1 METIRK
7 YGKPPF
13 RIGLLHGGPGA
24 AGELQPVAE
33 NLAADF
39 GILELL
45 QTAKSVDGQIA
56 ELRSQLTS
64 NAALPAILVGYSWGA
79 WLGFMFAAKYPDL
92 VKKLILISAGAFE
105 SKSEDDLMNIRL
117 NRLNRQDRQ
126 AAERLIA
133 VIKSGSADNETLRRF
148 GKLMT
153 IADSYDYQ
161 PGDDDGVE
169 VDWTIYQSVWSEAS
183 KLRESN
189 ELINCA
195 DKIKCPVVA
204 IHGAYDSHPIDG
216 VDQPL
221 SQRLEDFK
229 LIRIEKCGHIPWR
242 ERSAKDS
249 FFEILRSELYS
260 KTK

>member
-1 METIRK
+1 LETIRK

-24 AGELQPVAE
+24 AGELKPVAA

-56 ELRSQLTS
+56 ELHNQLTS
-64 NAALPAILVGYSWGA
+64 SADLPVILVGYSWGA
-79 WLGFMFAAKYPDL
+79 WLGFLFAAKYPDF
-92 VKKLILISAGAFE
+92 VKKLILIGAGAFE
-105 SKSEDDLMNIRL
+105 SKSENDLIDIRL
-117 NRLNRQDRQ
+117 KRLNRQDRKE
-126 AAERLIA
+126 AERLIA
-133 VIKSGSADNETLRRF
+133 VINSGNADNETLRRF

-183 KLRESN
+183 RLRESN

-195 DKIKCPVVA
+195 DEIKCPVVA
-204 IHGAYDSHPIDG
+204 IHGDYDSHPIDG
-216 VDQPL
+216 VDKPL
-221 SQRLEDFK
+221 SHRLKDFR
-229 LIRIEKCGHIPWR
+229 LIRIEKCGHTPWR
-242 ERSAKDS
+242 ERSAQDS

-260 KTK
+260 KIK

>member
-1 METIRK
+1 LETIRK
-7 YGKPPF
+7 YGKPPL

-92 VKKLILISAGAFE
+92 VKKLILIGAGAFE
-105 SKSEDDLMNIRL
+105 SKSENDLLNIRL

-126 AAERLIA
+126 AAERLIS
-133 VIKSGSADNETLRRF
+133 VINSGNANNGTLRRF
-148 GKLMT
+148 GKLMM
-153 IADSYDYQ
+153 IADSYAYQ
-161 PGDDDGVE
+161 PGEDNAVD
-169 VDWTIYQSVWSEAS
+169 VDWTIYRLVWSEAS
-183 KLRESN
+183 RLRATS
-189 ELINCA
+189 ELINYA

-204 IHGAYDSHPIDG
+204 IHGDYDSHPIDG

-221 SQRLEDFK
+221 SRRLADFK
-229 LIRIEKCGHIPWR
+229 LIRIEKCGHTPWR
-242 ERSAKDS
+242 ERYAKDS
-249 FFEILRSELYS
+249 FFAILRSELYS
-260 KTK
+260 ETK